1 MTGWINKVLAYDAFV
16 LTHAYTYK
24 TLNKRINTSRK
35 REKDGRRIASSPYA
49 IIRPPVRTGAH
60 FRMDEVYEAELQS
73 VTKRFGEVIA
83 VDSVSLS
90 VRRAEFLTLLGP
102 SGCGKTTLLR
112 MIAGFETPDSGRVML
127 GNRDVTDVPPYQRN
141 VTTVFQHYAL
151 FPHMNLFD
159 NVAFGL
165 ERRGIGRKET
175 RRRVEV
181 ALEMVQL
188 SGLEQR
194 QPSELSGGQQ
204 QRVALAR
211 ALVLEPRV
219 LLLDEPLAALDLK
232 LRKQMQLE
240 LKGLQKRLGI
250 SFIYVTHDQ
259 EEALTMSDR
268 IAVMNAGHIEQLGRA
283 EEIYERPATEFVA
296 GFIGISN
303 VIEGVVESASA
314 GRLVIHV
321 GDARVHA
328 NGIGIAAGERTRL
341 LVRPEKITIS
351 SNALEQALP
360 CTIESAVYLGEST
373 QWRVSIPGGQVITV
387 LEQNRQ
393 PFQSS
398 QSSIGQKV
406 FVSWEAESAVLLPG

>member
-1 MTGWINKVLAYDAFV
+1 MKEI
-16 LTHAYTYK
+16 
-24 TLNKRINTSRK
+24 
-35 REKDGRRIASSPYA
+35 
-49 IIRPPVRTGAH
+49 
-60 FRMDEVYEAELQS
+60 YEAELRG
-73 VTKRFGEVIA
+73 VTKRFGDVIA

-90 VRRAEFLTLLGP
+90 VRRGEFLTLLGP

-112 MIAGFETPDSGRVML
+112 IIAGFETPDAGRVTL
-127 GNRDVTDVPPYQRN
+127 GGLDVTELPPYRRD

-151 FPHMNLFD
+151 FPHMSVFD

-165 ERRGIGRKET
+165 ERRGVTRKET
-175 RRRVEV
+175 SRRVES
-181 ALEMVQL
+181 ALEMVRL
-188 SGLEQR
+188 SGLGRR

-240 LKGLQKRLGI
+240 LKGLQQRLGI

-268 IAVMNAGHIEQLGRA
+268 IAVMNAGRIEQLGRA

-296 GFIGISN
+296 GFIGVSN
-303 VIEGVVESASA
+303 VIEGVVESASD
-314 GRLVIHV
+314 GRLVIGV
-321 GDARVHA
+321 GDARVYA
-328 NGIGIAAGERTRL
+328 GGSGIASGERVRL
-341 LVRPEKITIS
+341 LVRPEKIIIS
-351 SNALEQALP
+351 SDASEHALHGK
-360 CTIESAVYLGEST
+360 IESAVYLGEST
-373 QWRVSIPGGQVITV
+373 QWRILIASGQVITV

-393 PFQSS
+393 AFQSS
-398 QSSIGQKV
+398 QSRIGQTV